1 MIKKNKKSM
10 EISIVV
16 LVLATLVLTIF
27 SLFAFNI
34 RGDNL
39 FARVNLVDLDN
50 VYAIEELVNFYVSKM
65 IENSI
70 EDNMDEEKFTE
81 NLKTEFNKYK
91 QGNDFVLEELRQ
103 IEPQINKD
111 NIKIEKINGINK
123 KASITLKISISD
135 SILYNNKEIV
145 FITYAY
151 TKTFEKDL

>member
-16 LVLATLVLTIF
+16 LVLATLVLTIV

-34 RGDNL
+34 RGDKL
-39 FARVNLVDLDN
+39 VERVNLDLDN
-50 VYAIEELVNFYVSKM
+50 VYAIEELVNFYVNKM

-70 EDNMDEEKFTE
+70 EDNMNEEKFIE
-81 NLKTEFNKYK
+81 NLKREFDKYK

-103 IEPQINKD
+103 IEPQISKD

-123 KASITLKISISD
+123 NVSITLEISISD
-135 SILYNNKEIV
+135 SIFYDNKEIV
-145 FITYAY
+145 FITYVY